1 MTETTILNVTGMTCG
16 HCVKAVEESVGK
28 LSGVNKVKVDL
39 ESSSVEIDFQRDKV
53 DLKQITDTIED
64 QGFDVKQ

>member
-28 LSGVNKVKVDL
+28 LSGVNKVKVVL
-39 ESSSVEIDFQRDKV
+39 ESSSVEIDFQSDKV

-64 QGFDVKQ
+64 QGYDVQQ

>member
-1 MTETTILNVTGMTCG
+1 MTETTILNVSGMTCG

-39 ESSSVEIDFQRDKV
+39 ESSSVEIDFQRDQV
-53 DLKQITDTIED
+53 DLKQITNTIED
-64 QGFDVKQ
+64 QGYDVQ